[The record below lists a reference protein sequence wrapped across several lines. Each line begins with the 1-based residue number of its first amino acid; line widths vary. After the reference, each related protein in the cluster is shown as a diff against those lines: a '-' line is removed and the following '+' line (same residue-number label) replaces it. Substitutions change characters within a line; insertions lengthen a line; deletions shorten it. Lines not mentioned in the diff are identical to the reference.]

1 MATAAMQHLVAGR
14 VADTVKDKLLN
25 RGPSAEPEESDSAPQ
40 QSVPPSTSQHED
52 NPTFHSNQ
60 ASYATS
66 REASHDPSR
75 HGTPAPESG
84 EASDRARKSREEEKQ
99 LLSRWQ
105 ELKRPL
111 SPSQVA
117 EEPDRKMLGHSAK
130 YLHVEDF
137 ELLKTLGTGTFARV
151 WLVRL
156 AEPHAGDENKVFALK
171 ILRKVD
177 GGDSSQLQIR
187 SES

>member
-1 MATAAMQHLVAGR
+1 MATAAMQHLVPDR
-14 VADTVKDKLLN
+14 VADKVQEKLQKHRSN
-25 RGPSAEPEESDSAPQ
+25 DPEEIGQSQ
-40 QSVPPSTSQHED
+40 QQHPSSTSPHED
-52 NPTFHSNQ
+52 NPTFQSNQ
-60 ASYATS
+60 ASYTTS

-75 HGTPAPESG
+75 HGTPGLESQ
-84 EASDRARKSREEEKQ
+84 ETTDHERKSRAEEKE

-117 EEPDRKMLGHSAK
+117 EEPGRKMLGHSAK

-156 AEPHAGDENKVFALK
+156 AEPQPGDENKVFALK

-177 GGDSSQLQIR
+177 G
-187 SES
+187 E